1 MTTRALV
8 PNADGEG
15 SLGIEGLNWGAMY
28 VSSPEKDDNSQK
40 VPSTAWVRQIIA
52 EEIQKASLFT
62 LERIFPVGSIYT
74 SLTDSRNPSEIL
86 GFGTWEPL
94 PAGYTLIAQ
103 GQGADQFGSFEYVAG
118 QKYGERMPQLTTDEL
133 PHIHGDVLD
142 FARQDP
148 AQKLTT
154 HGVFSAPASVETV
167 AFGSNKQSGQGDGFV
182 MDFGKDVPHNNIPPS
197 VCAYCWK
204 RTA

>member
-1 MTTRALV
+1 M
-8 PNADGEG
+8 
-15 SLGIEGLNWGAMY
+15 
-28 VSSPEKDDNSQK
+28 SP
-40 VPSTAWVRQIIA
+40 
-52 EEIQKASLFT
+52 
-62 LERIFPVGSIYT
+62 
-74 SLTDSRNPSEIL
+74 
-86 GFGTWEPL
+86 
-94 PAGYTLIAQ
+94 
-103 GQGADQFGSFEYVAG
+103 
-118 QKYGERMPQLTTDEL
+118 TDEL

-182 MDFGKDVPHNNIPPS
+182 MDFGKDVPHNNIQPS
-197 VCAYCWK
+197 AAAYCWK